1 MRFAGLVFALLMA
14 AGCSTSTRV
23 QVRSLG
29 NTNGGEPLYM
39 MIRSGEQLALEESY
53 EQAAHRAFTSEPDP
67 KTIERSVIIPGT
79 IHSVNLET
87 PEDDMGIYFFF
98 TDYKEKLHSFK
109 LIVSRKKL
117 PAEIIILLG
126 EHEVA
131 TSTYRAR

>member
-1 MRFAGLVFALLMA
+1 MRFSALLFAMLMA

-23 QVRSLG
+23 QVRSIG
-29 NTNGGEPLYM
+29 STNGGEPLYM

-53 EQAAHRAFTSEPDP
+53 EQAAQRAFTSEPDP
-67 KTIERSVIIPGT
+67 KTLDRSVIIPGT
-79 IHSVNLET
+79 IHSVNLQT
-87 PEDDMGIYFFF
+87 PTDDMGIYFFF
-98 TDYKEKLHSFK
+98 TDYEDKLHRFK

-126 EHEVA
+126 EHGVA